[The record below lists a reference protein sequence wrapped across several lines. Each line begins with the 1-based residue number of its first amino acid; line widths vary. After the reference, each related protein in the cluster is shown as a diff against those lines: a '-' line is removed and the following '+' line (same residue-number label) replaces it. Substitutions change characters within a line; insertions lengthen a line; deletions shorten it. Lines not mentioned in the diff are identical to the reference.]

1 MSEEN
6 RKTLAAY
13 DKTAQKYLDNSIAHD
28 AMRPEHAREK
38 RAKLNEKLQKAFS
51 ALPKGAK
58 ILEIGAADGES
69 SKFLESIGYDVT
81 ASDVAPAFLKALKK
95 QGLKTTKFNVLEDDF
110 PDRFDGVL
118 CWRVFVHFT
127 KEDIL
132 LALQRVYEAL
142 EPGGCFLFN
151 VIDRETHDID
161 EQWVDFNDEYKMG
174 AERFYAYYR
183 EEAMRELI
191 AQTDFKIADFWKE
204 KGGHN
209 DWLVFL
215 LEK

>member
-13 DKTAQKYLDNSIAHD
+13 DKTAQKYLDNSVAHD

-51 ALPKGAK
+51 TLPKGAK

-69 SKFLESIGYDVT
+69 TKFLESIGYDVT
-81 ASDVAPAFLKALKK
+81 ASDVAPAFLEALKK
-95 QGLKTTKFNVLEDDF
+95 QGLKTAKFNVLEDDF
-110 PDRFDGVL
+110 PDRFHGIL

-127 KEDIL
+127 KDDLL

-142 EPGGCFLFN
+142 EPGGRFLFN
-151 VIDRETHDID
+151 VFDRETHDID

-183 EEAMRELI
+183 EDTVRELI

-204 KGGHN
+204 AGGHN